1 MNAGVSRLLAE
12 VRILT
17 ALTNHTNAIHQQA
30 NSLESTIK
38 TLGNELSYHSE
49 ALLQR
54 IQLHDQELGRVMV
67 NPHFCPHYPA
77 KFTPCRIGSTD
88 NGMN

>member
-1 MNAGVSRLLAE
+1 MNAGISRLLAE

-17 ALTNHTNAIHQQA
+17 ALPNHTNATHQQA

-54 IQLHDQELGRVMV
+54 IQLHDQELGHVMV
-67 NPHFCPHYPA
+67 NHHFCRHYFAEFIPL
-77 KFTPCRIGSTD
+77 
-88 NGMN
+88 